1 VKALESWFDGA
12 PILLVGAVL
21 LLTLLL
27 AGLLGAWLARKTQGA
42 PDSDKDD
49 DAGMEGYIVS
59 ATLALLGLL
68 LGFTF
73 ALAVD
78 RFEIRRSLV
87 LQEANAIGTAYLRS
101 QALTEP
107 HRSRVS
113 KVLTDYA
120 SNRVELATANRTDV
134 PRLLAI
140 NDGLLTDLW
149 SAALA
154 ANDTL
159 QSSPFSVSFLA
170 PVNEVIDLDASR
182 KAARRVRVPTEV
194 FLVLWLYM
202 GVTAATLGYA
212 RGGKRERRMA
222 GVLYVLVTMAFM
234 LTLDIDRPRRGGI
247 TEGQWPMLELNEM
260 LRKQPPGSF
269 DRWRQPQSGGGVSS
283 GPRSGAS

>member
-1 VKALESWFDGA
+1 MKALETWFDGA
-12 PILLVGAVL
+12 PILLVGLVL
-21 LLTLLL
+21 LVSLLL
-27 AGLLGAWLARKTQGA
+27 AGVFGAWLARKTQSA
-42 PDSDKDD
+42 PEADKDD
-49 DAGMEGYIVS
+49 EGGMEGYIVS

-78 RFEIRRSLV
+78 RFETRRSLV

-101 QALTEP
+101 QALAEP
-107 HRSRVS
+107 HKSRMS
-113 KVLTDYA
+113 EVLSHYA
-120 SNRVELATANRTDV
+120 GNRIELATARREDV
-134 PRLLAI
+134 PRLLSV

-159 QSSPFSVSFLA
+159 QASSFSVSFLA

-194 FLVLWLYM
+194 FFVLWLYM

-212 RGGKRERRMA
+212 RARSRGRRMA
-222 GVLYVLVTMAFM
+222 GVLSVLVTMAFM
-234 LTLDIDRPRRGGI
+234 LILDIDRPVRGGI
-247 TEGQWPMLELNEM
+247 TEGQQSMIELREM
-260 LRKQPPGSF
+260 LRRQPPGSF

-283 GPRSGAS
+283 GARSGAS